1 MSSRVRAG
9 VAMNKSTGVPQ
20 PSSISNC
27 CSCSESESGVSSCAQ
42 VAARNAGVAYG
53 LARGSW
59 THAPLPQFQGGYWS
73 MPNVQTTR
81 QPHPSSISTRA
92 ENPLFPAAWAAS
104 TAASIACSTVLYGEY
119 SINPRA
125 IFHIPLSGTIRY
137 STQDNGASQ
146 TPIPVKV
153 LVRHWFPN
161 PRKFLPDPLRVRPVA
176 FQMGKGPFTHLV
188 SARAPLPPTE
198 L

>member
-1 MSSRVRAG
+1 
-9 VAMNKSTGVPQ
+9 
-20 PSSISNC
+20 
-27 CSCSESESGVSSCAQ
+27 
-42 VAARNAGVAYG
+42 
-53 LARGSW
+53 
-59 THAPLPQFQGGYWS
+59 

-119 SINPRA
+119 SISPRA

-146 TPIPVKV
+146 TPISVKV
-153 LVRHWFPN
+153 P
-161 PRKFLPDPLRVRPVA
+161 
-176 FQMGKGPFTHLV
+176 
-188 SARAPLPPTE
+188 SPTFVPKPAKIFA
-198 L
+198 